1 MIYSELRRQLDDAIT
16 FGENRKARQI
26 ADTGLARGTEEENLG
41 EIMYFRAQHAILAED
56 FSAAIGCLDEAIRYN
71 PADGA
76 AYNDRALCRIDSG
89 GNLMAAL
96 ADFDKGIEVE
106 PDYATI
112 YHNKGW
118 YLNQLGHSREAIE
131 YLQKAL
137 ELEPDRAVTYEN
149 LADVYFRLGDKAS
162 ALGAYAKSLELLA
175 DSYPE
180 ISEQIRAKIA
190 TLNQKAT

>member
-1 MIYSELRRQLDDAIT
+1 MIYSDLRRQLDYAIT
-16 FGENRKARQI
+16 FGETDRARQI
-26 ADTGLARGTEEENLG
+26 ADTGLARATEEENLG
-41 EIMYFRAQHAILAED
+41 EIMYFRAQHAILRED
-56 FSAAIGCLDEAIRYN
+56 YSEAIRFLDEAIRYN
-71 PADGA
+71 PHDGA
-76 AYNDRALCRIDSG
+76 AYNDRALCRIDSH

-118 YLNQLGHSREAIE
+118 YLNQLGRSEEAIE
-131 YLQKAL
+131 YLNKAL

-149 LADVYFRLGDKAS
+149 LADVYFRLGDKAA
-162 ALGAYAKSLELLA
+162 ALSSYKKSLELLD

-180 ISEQIRAKIA
+180 ISKQINAKIA
-190 TLNQKAT
+190 TLNQKAA

>member
-1 MIYSELRRQLDDAIT
+1 MIYSELRRQLDYAIT
-16 FGENRKARQI
+16 FGEMLRAQAI
-26 ADTGLARGTEEENLG
+26 ADIGLERGTEDENMG
-41 EIMYFRAQHAILAED
+41 EIMYFRAQHAILQENYPE
-56 FSAAIGCLDEAIRYN
+56 AIQCLDEAIRYN
-71 PADGA
+71 PHDGA

-118 YLNQLGHSREAIE
+118 YLNQLGRSQEAIS
-131 YLQKAL
+131 YLHKAL
-137 ELEPDRAVTYEN
+137 EIEPDRAVTYEN
-149 LADVYFRLGDKAS
+149 LADVYFRLGQKEAARD
-162 ALGAYAKSLELLA
+162 AYLQSLRLLD

-180 ISEQIRAKIA
+180 IREQIHAKIA
-190 TLNQKAT
+190 TLNQ